1 MTKKEREIMKVALW
15 KLARRYVRAENN
27 GKTEEYLDGYFD
39 SMVTMY
45 TSLDF
50 TLKSGID
57 LTDLLVKIKDGM
69 TYDEIFNK

>member
-1 MTKKEREIMKVALW
+1 MTKTERETMKVAFW

-27 GKTEEYLDGYFD
+27 DEKEEYLDGYY
-39 SMVTMY
+39 SAMTTMY

-50 TLKSGID
+50 TLKSGVD

-69 TYDEIFNK
+69 TYDEIFNN

>member
-1 MTKKEREIMKVALW
+1 MTKKEKEMMKVAFW

-27 GKTEEYLDGYFD
+27 DAKEEYLDGYY
-39 SMVTMY
+39 SAMVTMY

-50 TLKSGID
+50 TLKSGVD

-69 TYDEIFNK
+69 TYDEIFNN